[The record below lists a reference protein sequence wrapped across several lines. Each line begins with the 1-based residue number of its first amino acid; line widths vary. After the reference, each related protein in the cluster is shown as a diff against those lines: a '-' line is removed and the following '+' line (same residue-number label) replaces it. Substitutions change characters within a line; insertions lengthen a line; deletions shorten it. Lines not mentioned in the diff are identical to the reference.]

1 MTPFTP
7 TKRRLPLHAIAHGR
21 AGDKG
26 NVSNISVIAYEARVW
41 PVLQTEVTEFRVLE
55 LFQPLGASQVTR
67 YELPNLH
74 ALNFVIQDTLDGGV
88 NQSRNLDRHGKTLSF
103 LLLGRLL
110 LDLDPVLL
118 PEHSPYRAPTFRWQ
132 NALGL

>member
-55 LFQPLGASQVTR
+55 RVPGPVT
-67 YELPNLH
+67 
-74 ALNFVIQDTLDGGV
+74 
-88 NQSRNLDRHGKTLSF
+88 
-103 LLLGRLL
+103 
-110 LDLDPVLL
+110 LL
-118 PEHSPYRAPTFRWQ
+118 PAK
-132 NALGL
+132 AC